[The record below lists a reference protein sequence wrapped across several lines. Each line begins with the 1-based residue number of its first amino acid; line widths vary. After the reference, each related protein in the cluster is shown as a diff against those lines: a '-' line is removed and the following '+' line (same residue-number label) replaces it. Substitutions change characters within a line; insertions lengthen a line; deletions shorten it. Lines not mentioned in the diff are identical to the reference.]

1 MEDRRTEEP
10 HRKVSRPEMLGL
22 ETSHLKPLEAEN
34 MDEYLFL
41 SCLCGFHRKGIKR
54 RKDYHM
60 KNPIRFFAWCI
71 LNDMLPEDQVFSSLM
86 RGETPAD
93 HYIVNA
99 AIRLGETVCYYEEQP
114 LILEDLGYTEIEE

>member
-54 RKDYHM
+54 RKEYHM
-60 KNPIRFFAWCI
+60 KTSIIFAWC
-71 LNDMLPEDQVFSSLM
+71 LANNMFPEGEVFCSMLGD
-86 RGETPAD
+86 TPAD
-93 HYIVNA
+93 FYIVNA
-99 AIRLGETVCYYEEQP
+99 DMRLHQTYRYYKQPTVK
-114 LILEDLGYTEIEE
+114 LEDLEYAEVEE